1 MTRCRNNLP
10 ALTASEKS
18 AECIMYRQLLRVT
31 TLVPPRDAA
40 HHTARYGTIK
50 LLWLFGHS
58 QDAGSATPAGGRLD
72 RVHTPLMKPQRLM
85 YSPTRSRR
93 LNEMLGLIVLVVAG
107 LLLLALVSYTPSD
120 PSFNSVGDGAG
131 THLAHNWTGLVG
143 AYSADLLLQTLGIAI
158 FFVPLALLRIGLS
171 WIRSQRVG
179 STKAKV
185 AGILLWLI
193 FAPALIA
200 LMPGEMLWRHA
211 LPISGIEGT
220 ILAGGLIHF
229 VNYPGAMIL
238 CGLMVA
244 LSLYLTTTFLLANAG
259 SWFTAHF
266 GFIRSL
272 SDRYAA
278 WKSKRRGAADEEFDE
293 AFASKREIAAAMAR
307 KQEAGEGDAARNGS
321 LLSSF
326 FGWFGRRNRKQE
338 DESDA
343 TVSQGPEVN
352 DEPASVWQTM
362 PRTLVDAAPM
372 TGLHVAAAAA
382 APYAAQLAAAA
393 APLRSAQA
401 AGAVETPSAAEVEDD
416 GWLNAPER
424 RTPPPILA
432 MPKASHVAMP
442 EPPPARI
449 PTLKPVQTVGL
460 PPMPSPMQDI
470 AAQNIAFGKRADAD
484 QRAVAITPKSV
495 RGYKLPPSSLLYKS
509 EEHAQVRENELREEA
524 RVLVEKC
531 GEFGVDGSVEQ
542 INPGPVV
549 TTFEFR
555 PDAGVKYS
563 RVTGLADDLC
573 LAMAAESILIERM
586 PGKSTVGIQVPN
598 HERETIW
605 LRDVV
610 ECENF
615 AQSKSKLAI
624 ALGKDIS
631 GRIVIGDLASMPHVL
646 IAGSTGSG
654 KSVAIN
660 AMIMSVLFKSTPE
673 QVRMILVDPKR
684 VELGMYEGIP
694 HLFTPIITEAKLAA
708 NALRNAVREM
718 ERRLKLLAANH
729 VRNIDQFN
737 KLFENGSEYLFAD
750 VNQEPLPYIMII
762 IDELADL
769 MMLDRANVEE
779 AITRLAQMARAVGI
793 HLVLATQRPSVDVIT
808 GLIKANVPTRM
819 SFRLATKVDSRTI
832 IDSNGAESLLGR
844 GDMLFLPPGTSRL
857 QRVHAPFVTEKE
869 IAAVTEFW
877 KAQGEAEYVHGFL
890 EGPKDEKSSEGGSS
904 GDGEE
909 DDALFD
915 DAVRLVFEFGKAS
928 TSLLQRRLR
937 IGYGRAAHLIDM
949 MERDG
954 LVGPADGSKPREIL
968 KSPSYFSEVDASTR

>member
-1 MTRCRNNLP
+1 LKTLRFV
-10 ALTASEKS
+10 TA
-18 AECIMYRQLLRVT
+18 
-31 TLVPPRDAA
+31 
-40 HHTARYGTIK
+40 
-50 LLWLFGHS
+50 
-58 QDAGSATPAGGRLD
+58 
-72 RVHTPLMKPQRLM
+72 
-85 YSPTRSRR
+85 PTRNRR
-93 LNEMLGLIVLVVAG
+93 LNEIIGLVVLVAAG

-120 PSFNSVGDGAG
+120 PSFNTVGGYVTG
-131 THLAHNWTGLVG
+131 RPAHNWAGIVG
-143 AYSADLLLQTLGIAI
+143 AWVSDSALQVVGISIFLLPLVMVRLGISWMRSLPAGS
-158 FFVPLALLRIGLS
+158 PLAKTIGL
-171 WIRSQRVG
+171 G
-179 STKAKV
+179 
-185 AGILLWLI
+185 LWAV
-193 FAPALIA
+193 FGPAAIA
-200 LMPGEMLWRHA
+200 LLPGHLLWRHS
-211 LPISGIEGT
+211 LPIEGVT
-220 ILAGGLIHF
+220 GRIVADAMVQYLNL
-229 VNYPGAMIL
+229 PGACIVVA
-238 CGLMVA
+238 LMVA
-244 LSLYLTTTFLLANAG
+244 LSLYLATTFTFN
-259 SWFTAHF
+259 TAREWASTRF
-266 GFIRSL
+266 GFVQRL
-272 SDRYAA
+272 RE
-278 WKSKRRGAADEEFDE
+278 WWENRRNARQNAETDDVAGAYQ
-293 AFASKREIAAAMAR
+293 SKRERAAEKARRAEARSRTGEAAAA
-307 KQEAGEGDAARNGS
+307 EANEPAASTS
-321 LLSSF
+321 LLGGL
-326 FGWFGRRNRKQE
+326 FGWWGRRRRRDDLTIGSHEE
-338 DESDA
+338 DLA
-343 TVSQGPEVN
+343 AIPV
-352 DEPASVWQTM
+352 PASMWQKM
-362 PRTLVDAAPM
+362 PRMDVDAPPA
-372 TGLHVAAAAA
+372 TALGTAAAAA
-382 APYAAQLAAAA
+382 APYADVLAAAA
-393 APLRSAQA
+393 APLFSEEAFDLPDHAPAPWALDELIEPEAPPARSSRL
-401 AGAVETPSAAEVEDD
+401 VEMPHPV
-416 GWLNAPER
+416 APPE
-424 RTPPPILA
+424 P
-432 MPKASHVAMP
+432 VAMP
-442 EPPPARI
+442 
-449 PTLKPVQTVGL
+449 
-460 PPMPSPMQDI
+460 DH
-470 AAQNIAFGKRADAD
+470 IAFGRRADAD
-484 QRAVAITPKSV
+484 QVAVVITPKSV
-495 RGYKLPPSSLLYKS
+495 RGYKLPPSSLLFQTQDQ
-509 EEHAQVRENELREEA
+509 AVVREDALRDEA

-531 GEFGVDGSVEQ
+531 AEFGVDGQVTQ

-555 PDAGVKYS
+555 PDAGVKYA

-586 PGKSTVGIQVPN
+586 AGKSTVGIQVPN

-610 ECENF
+610 ECESF

-624 ALGKDIS
+624 ALGKDIN
-631 GRIVIGDLASMPHVL
+631 GRIVTADLAAMPHVL

-737 KLFENGSEYLFAD
+737 KLFDHGSEYLFED
-750 VNQEPLPYIMII
+750 VNQEPLPYIIII

-779 AITRLAQMARAVGI
+779 SITRLAQMARAVGI

-844 GDMLFLPPGTSRL
+844 GDMLYLPPGTSRV

-869 IAAVTEFW
+869 IAAVTAFW

-890 EGPKDEKSSEGGSS
+890 EGPKDEKGKDL
-904 GDGEE
+904 DGEGNADDNDELFE
-909 DDALFD
+909 DAM
-915 DAVRLVFEFGKAS
+915 RLVFEFGKAS

-968 KSPSYFSEVDASTR
+968 KSPSWISEIDAAIR

>member
-1 MTRCRNNLP
+1 
-10 ALTASEKS
+10 
-18 AECIMYRQLLRVT
+18 
-31 TLVPPRDAA
+31 
-40 HHTARYGTIK
+40 
-50 LLWLFGHS
+50 
-58 QDAGSATPAGGRLD
+58 
-72 RVHTPLMKPQRLM
+72 MKPQRLI

-93 LNEMLGLIVLVVAG
+93 LNEMLGLIVLVAAG

-120 PSFNSVGDGAG
+120 PSFNTVGGGAG
-131 THLAHNWTGLVG
+131 GRLAHNWTGLVG
-143 AYSADLLLQTLGIAI
+143 AYLADLLLQTVGIAI
-158 FFVPLALLRIGLS
+158 FFVPLAMIRIGVS
-171 WIRSQRVG
+171 WMRSQRVG
-179 STKAKV
+179 STKTKL
-185 AGILLWLI
+185 AGIALWLI

-200 LMPGEMLWRHA
+200 LMPGQLLWRHA
-211 LPISGIEGT
+211 LPIAGIVGT
-220 ILAGGLIHF
+220 ILAGGLMHF
-229 VNYPGAMIL
+229 VNYPGSVII
-238 CGLMVA
+238 CSLMVA
-244 LSLYLTTTFLLANAG
+244 LSLYLTTSFLLANAG
-259 SWFTAHF
+259 AWFTAHF
-266 GFIRSL
+266 GFLQSM

-278 WKSKRRGAADEEFDE
+278 WKSKRRGAEDEDFDE
-293 AFASKREIAAAMAR
+293 AFASKREIAAAAAR
-307 KQEAGEGDAARNGS
+307 RQEASEGEDASKSGT

-326 FGWFGRRNRKQE
+326 FGWFGRRKRRQDE
-338 DESDA
+338 DEDA
-343 TVSQGPEVN
+343 GVGNAPASG
-352 DEPASVWQTM
+352 EPASVWQTM
-362 PRTLVDAAPM
+362 PRTVVDAAPM

-393 APLRSAQA
+393 APLRSA
-401 AGAVETPSAAEVEDD
+401 PAEVLPFADAASADAPEDD
-416 GWLNAPER
+416 GWLDAPER
-424 RTPPPILA
+424 RTPAPILS
-432 MPKASHVAMP
+432 MPKASRAAAPELRP
-442 EPPPARI
+442 EPPPMRVPKA
-449 PTLKPVQTVGL
+449 VEL
-460 PPMPSPMQDI
+460 PPMPSPMADI

-484 QRAVAITPKSV
+484 LQAVAIVPKSV

-531 GEFGVDGSVEQ
+531 GEFGVDGVVEQ

-555 PDAGVKYS
+555 PNAGVKYS

-660 AMIMSVLFKSTPE
+660 AMIMSVLYKSTPE

-737 KLFENGSEYLFAD
+737 KLFEHGSEYLFED

-869 IAAVTEFW
+869 IAAVTAFW
-877 KAQGEAEYVHGFL
+877 RAQGEAEYVHGFL
-890 EGPKDEKSSEGGSS
+890 EGPKDEKS
-904 GDGEE
+904 GDGGMAEDSQE

-968 KSPSYFSEVDASTR
+968 KAPSYFAEVDATLR